1 MAKKINKLPPIF
13 SMLKNFGESLRS
25 AFRKIATA
33 PFIDRD
39 LIKEVVRDIQRALIA
54 GDVNV
59 KLVLEVSKRIEKRAL
74 EEKPLPGMSNREHV
88 LRILHE
94 EISSILGR
102 GRELPLKKQRI
113 MMVGLYGQGKT
124 TTCGKLARF
133 FQRKGMKVALIAAD
147 VHRPAAYEQLKQIG
161 EKINAPVYGG
171 GKKAEDVVREGL
183 EKFSKYDIVIIDT
196 AGRHSLEKDLIDEM
210 KKIASIARPD
220 EKILVID
227 ASTGQQAGKQAKAF
241 NEAIGITGVILTKM
255 DGTAK
260 GGGALSAVA
269 ETGAPI
275 LYIGTGEHPDDLE
288 KFDATRFLSRLLGMG
303 DLQSLLEKAEEAAK
317 GKEKKVE
324 EVTKRMLSGKF
335 TLLDMYEQMELL
347 AGMGPFQKIA
357 ELLPF
362 GGKLKDEQ
370 VHETQEKLRK
380 SRIIM
385 DSMTKKELE
394 NPNIIK
400 SSHIKRIARG
410 AGVETRDV
418 KELLRHYNMS
428 KKLMKSFSNKKM
440 QRKLLKQLGMKV

>member
-1 MAKKINKLPPIF
+1 
-13 SMLKNFGESLRS
+13 MLKNFGDALKS
-25 AFRKIATA
+25 AFRKIANA
-33 PFIDRD
+33 PFIDKS

-59 KLVLEVSKRIEKRAL
+59 KLVLEVSKRIERRAL

-94 EISSILGR
+94 ELASILGK

-124 TTCGKLARF
+124 TTCGKLAKL
-133 FQRKGMKVALIAAD
+133 FQKKGMKVALIAGD
-147 VHRPAAYEQLKQIG
+147 VHRPAAYEQLKQIA
-161 EKINAPVYGG
+161 ESINVPVYGG
-171 GKKAEDVVREGL
+171 GKTAEKTVKEGL
-183 EKFSKYDIVIIDT
+183 EKFSKYDVIIIDT
-196 AGRHSLEKDLIDEM
+196 AGRHALEDDLIKEM
-210 KKIASIARPD
+210 KNVAKIANPD

-227 ASTGQQAGKQAKAF
+227 ASVGQQAGKQAKAF
-241 NEAIGITGVILTKM
+241 NDAIGITGVILTKM

-275 LYIGTGEHPDDLE
+275 VYIGVGEHMEDLE

-324 EVTKRMLSGKF
+324 EAAKKMLSGRF

-347 AGMGPFQKIA
+347 SGMGPFQKLA
-357 ELLPF
+357 DLLPL
-362 GGKLKDEQ
+362 GGKLRDEDVQ
-370 VHETQEKLRK
+370 ATQERLKKFRV
-380 SRIIM
+380 IM
-385 DSMTKKELE
+385 DSMTRKELE
-394 NPNIIK
+394 NPAIIK

-418 KELLRHYNMS
+418 KELIKYYNTS
-428 KKLMKSFSNKKM
+428 KKMMKSLSNKRM
-440 QRKLLKQLGMKV
+440 QRKLMKQLGMKI

>member
-1 MAKKINKLPPIF
+1 
-13 SMLKNFGESLRS
+13 MLKNFGEALRS
-25 AFRKIATA
+25 AFRKIANA
-33 PFIDRD
+33 PFVDRG
-39 LIKEVVRDIQRALIA
+39 LVKEVVRDIQRALIT

-59 KLVLEVSKRIEKRAL
+59 KLVLEVSKKIEKRAL

-88 LRILHE
+88 LKILYE
-94 EISSILGR
+94 ELSSILGK

-124 TTCGKLARF
+124 TTCGKLAKY
-133 FQRKGMKVALIAAD
+133 FQKKGLRVALIAAD
-147 VHRPAAYEQLKQIG
+147 VHRPAAFEQLKQIA
-161 EKINAPVYGG
+161 EKINVPVYGG
-171 GKKAEDVVREGL
+171 GKKAEDVVKDGM
-183 EKFSKYDIVIIDT
+183 EKFAKYDVLIVDT
-196 AGRHSLEKDLIDEM
+196 AGRHALESDLIKEM
-210 KKIASIARPD
+210 EKIAKILNAD

-227 ASTGQQAGKQAKAF
+227 ASIGQQAGKQAKAF
-241 NEAIGITGVILTKM
+241 NDAIGITGVILTKI

-275 LYIGTGEHPDDLE
+275 LYIGTGEHMDDFE
-288 KFDATRFLSRLLGMG
+288 KFDASRFLSRLLGMG
-303 DLQSLLEKAEEAAK
+303 DLQSLIEKAEEAAK
-317 GKEKKVE
+317 GKEKKIE
-324 EVTKRMLSGKF
+324 ETAKKMMSGRF

-357 ELLPF
+357 DLLPF
-362 GGKLKDEQ
+362 GGRLKDEEIY
-370 VHETQEKLRK
+370 ETQKKLK
-380 SRIIM
+380 KFKVIM

-410 AGVETRDV
+410 AGVEQRDV

-428 KKLMKSFSNKKM
+428 KKMMKGLSSKKM
-440 QRKLLKQLGMKV
+440 QRKLMKQLQMRM

>member
-1 MAKKINKLPPIF
+1 
-13 SMLKNFGESLRS
+13 MLKNFGEALRS
-25 AFRKIATA
+25 AFRKIANA

-59 KLVLEVSKRIEKRAL
+59 KLVLEMSKRIEKRAL

-88 LRILHE
+88 LKILHE
-94 EISSILGR
+94 ELASILGQ

-133 FQRKGMKVALIAAD
+133 FQKKGMKVALIAAD
-147 VHRPAAYEQLKQIG
+147 VHRPAAYEQLKQIA
-161 EKINAPVYGG
+161 EKINVPVYGG
-171 GKKAEDVVREGL
+171 NDKAEKVVKEGL
-183 EKFSKYDIVIIDT
+183 DKFAKYDVVIIDT
-196 AGRHSLEKDLIDEM
+196 AGRHALEDDLIKEM
-210 KKIASIARPD
+210 KKIAKIAHPD

-227 ASTGQQAGKQAKAF
+227 ASIGQQAGKQARAF
-241 NEAIGITGVILTKM
+241 NDAIGITGVILTKM

-275 LYIGTGEHPDDLE
+275 LYIGTGEHIDDLE
-288 KFDATRFLSRLLGMG
+288 KFDAIRFLSRLLGMG
-303 DLQSLLEKAEEAAK
+303 DLQTLIEKAEEAAK
-317 GKEKKVE
+317 GKEKKIE
-324 EVTKRMLSGKF
+324 ETAKKMLSGKF

-347 AGMGPFQKIA
+347 SGMGPFQKIA
-357 ELLPF
+357 DLLPL
-362 GGKLKDEQ
+362 GGKLKDED
-370 VHETQEKLRK
+370 VYETQKKLK
-380 SRIIM
+380 KFRIIM

-440 QRKLLKQLGMKV
+440 QKKLMKQFGLKM

>member
-1 MAKKINKLPPIF
+1 
-13 SMLKNFGESLRS
+13 MLKNFGDALKS
-25 AFRKIATA
+25 AFRKIANA
-33 PFIDRD
+33 PFIDKS

-59 KLVLEVSKRIEKRAL
+59 KLVLEVSKRIERRAL

-94 EISSILGR
+94 ELASILGK

-124 TTCGKLARF
+124 TTCGKLAKL
-133 FQRKGMKVALIAAD
+133 FQKKGMKVALVAGD
-147 VHRPAAYEQLKQIG
+147 VHRPAAYEQLKQIA
-161 EKINAPVYGG
+161 ESINVPVYGG
-171 GKKAEDVVREGL
+171 GKTAEKTVKEGL
-183 EKFSKYDIVIIDT
+183 EKFSKYDVIIIDT
-196 AGRHSLEKDLIDEM
+196 AGRHALEDDLIKEM
-210 KKIASIARPD
+210 KNVAKIANPD

-227 ASTGQQAGKQAKAF
+227 ASVGQQAGKQAKAF
-241 NEAIGITGVILTKM
+241 NDAIGITGVILTKM

-275 LYIGTGEHPDDLE
+275 VYIGVGEHMEDLE

-324 EVTKRMLSGKF
+324 EAAKKMLSGRF

-347 AGMGPFQKIA
+347 SGMGPFQKLA
-357 ELLPF
+357 DLLPL
-362 GGKLKDEQ
+362 GGKLRDEDVQ
-370 VHETQEKLRK
+370 ATQERLKKFRV
-380 SRIIM
+380 IM
-385 DSMTKKELE
+385 DSMTRKELE
-394 NPNIIK
+394 NPAIIK

-418 KELLRHYNMS
+418 KELIKYYNTS
-428 KKLMKSFSNKKM
+428 KKMMKSLSNKRM
-440 QRKLLKQLGMKV
+440 QRKLMKQLGMKI

>member
-1 MAKKINKLPPIF
+1 M
-13 SMLKNFGESLRS
+13 RS
-25 AFRKIATA
+25 AFRKIANA

-59 KLVLEVSKRIEKRAL
+59 KLVLEMSKRIEKRAL

-88 LRILHE
+88 LKILHE
-94 EISSILGR
+94 ELASILGQ

-133 FQRKGMKVALIAAD
+133 FQKKGMKVALIAAD
-147 VHRPAAYEQLKQIG
+147 VHRPAAYEQLKQIA
-161 EKINAPVYGG
+161 EKINVPVYGG
-171 GKKAEDVVREGL
+171 DSDAEKVVKEGL
-183 EKFSKYDIVIIDT
+183 DKFARYDVVIIDT
-196 AGRHSLEKDLIDEM
+196 AGRHALEDDLIKEM
-210 KKIASIARPD
+210 KKIAKIAHPD

-227 ASTGQQAGKQAKAF
+227 ASIGQQAGKQARAF
-241 NEAIGITGVILTKM
+241 NDAIGITGVILTKM

-269 ETGAPI
+269 ETGSPI
-275 LYIGTGEHPDDLE
+275 LYIGTGEHIDDLE
-288 KFDATRFLSRLLGMG
+288 KFDAIRFLSRLLGMG
-303 DLQSLLEKAEEAAK
+303 DLQTLIEKAEEAAK
-317 GKEKKVE
+317 GKEKKIE
-324 EVTKRMLSGKF
+324 ETAKKMLSGKF

-347 AGMGPFQKIA
+347 SGMGPFQKIA
-357 ELLPF
+357 DLLPL
-362 GGKLKDEQ
+362 GGKLKDED
-370 VHETQEKLRK
+370 VYETQKKLK
-380 SRIIM
+380 KFRIIM

-440 QRKLLKQLGMKV
+440 QKKLMKQFGLKM

>member
-1 MAKKINKLPPIF
+1 
-13 SMLKNFGESLRS
+13 MLKNFGDALKS
-25 AFRKIATA
+25 AFRKIANA
-33 PFIDRD
+33 PFIDRN

-94 EISSILGR
+94 ELASILGK
-102 GRELPLKKQRI
+102 GRELPIKKQCI

-124 TTCGKLARF
+124 TTCGKLAKL
-133 FQRKGMKVALIAAD
+133 FQKKGMKVALIAAD
-147 VHRPAAYEQLKQIG
+147 VHRPAAYEQLRQIA
-161 EKINAPVYGG
+161 ERINVPVYGG
-171 GKKAEDVVREGL
+171 GKSAEKTVKEGMQ
-183 EKFSKYDIVIIDT
+183 KFAKYDVVIIDT
-196 AGRHSLEKDLIDEM
+196 AGRHALEDDLIKEM
-210 KKIASIARPD
+210 KKVAKIANPD

-227 ASTGQQAGKQAKAF
+227 ASIGQQAGKQSKAF
-241 NEAIGITGVILTKM
+241 NDAIGITGVILTKM

-275 LYIGTGEHPDDLE
+275 IYIGVGEHMDDLE

-324 EVTKRMLSGKF
+324 EAAKKMLSGKF

-347 AGMGPFQKIA
+347 SGMGPFHKLA
-357 ELLPF
+357 DLLPL
-362 GGKLKDEQ
+362 GGKLKDED
-370 VHETQEKLRK
+370 VYATQQRLKKFRV
-380 SRIIM
+380 IM

-394 NPNIIK
+394 NPAIIK
-400 SSHIKRIARG
+400 SSRIKRIARG
-410 AGVETRDV
+410 AGMETRDV
-418 KELLRHYNMS
+418 KELIKYYNTS
-428 KKLMKSFSNKKM
+428 KKMMKSLSNKRM
-440 QRKLLKQLGMKV
+440 QRKLMKQLGMKI

>member
-1 MAKKINKLPPIF
+1 
-13 SMLKNFGESLRS
+13 MLKNFGDSLKS
-25 AFRKIATA
+25 AFRKIANA
-33 PFIDRD
+33 PFIDKN

-59 KLVLEVSKRIEKRAL
+59 KLVLEVSKRIERRAL

-94 EISSILGR
+94 ELASILGK
-102 GRELPLKKQRI
+102 GRELPIKRQRI

-124 TTCGKLARF
+124 TTCGKLAKM
-133 FQRKGMKVALIAAD
+133 FQKKGMKVALVAGD

-161 EKINAPVYGG
+161 ESINVPVHGG
-171 GKKAEDVVREGL
+171 GKTAEKTVKEGL
-183 EKFSKYDIVIIDT
+183 EKFSKYDVVIIDT
-196 AGRHSLEKDLIDEM
+196 AGRHALEDDLIKEM
-210 KKIASIARPD
+210 KNVAKIAKPD

-227 ASTGQQAGKQAKAF
+227 ASVGQQAGKQAKAF
-241 NEAIGITGVILTKM
+241 NDAIGITGVILTKM

-275 LYIGTGEHPDDLE
+275 VYIGVGEHMEDLE

-324 EVTKRMLSGKF
+324 EAAKKMLSGRF

-347 AGMGPFQKIA
+347 SGMGPFQKLA
-357 ELLPF
+357 DLLPL
-362 GGKLKDEQ
+362 GGKLRDEDVQ
-370 VHETQEKLRK
+370 ATQERLKKFRV
-380 SRIIM
+380 IM

-394 NPNIIK
+394 NPMIIK

-410 AGVETRDV
+410 AGVETKDV
-418 KELLRHYNMS
+418 KELIKYYNTS
-428 KKLMKSFSNKKM
+428 KKMMKSLSNKRM
-440 QRKLLKQLGMKV
+440 QRKLMKQLGMKI

>member
-1 MAKKINKLPPIF
+1 
-13 SMLKNFGESLRS
+13 MLKNFGEALRS
-25 AFRKIATA
+25 AFRKIANA

-59 KLVLEVSKRIEKRAL
+59 KLVLEMSKRIEKRAL

-88 LRILHE
+88 LKILHE
-94 EISSILGR
+94 ELASILGQ

-133 FQRKGMKVALIAAD
+133 FQKKGMKVALIAAD
-147 VHRPAAYEQLKQIG
+147 VHRPAAYEQLKQIA
-161 EKINAPVYGG
+161 EKINVPVYGG
-171 GKKAEDVVREGL
+171 DGSAEKVVKEGL
-183 EKFSKYDIVIIDT
+183 DKFAKYDVVIIDT
-196 AGRHSLEKDLIDEM
+196 AGRHALEDDLIKEM
-210 KKIASIARPD
+210 KKIAKITHPD

-227 ASTGQQAGKQAKAF
+227 ASIGQQAGKQARAF
-241 NEAIGITGVILTKM
+241 NDAIGITGVILTKM

-275 LYIGTGEHPDDLE
+275 LYIGTGEHIDDLE
-288 KFDATRFLSRLLGMG
+288 KFDAIRFLSRLLGMG
-303 DLQSLLEKAEEAAK
+303 DLQTLIEKAEEAAK
-317 GKEKKVE
+317 GKEKKIE
-324 EVTKRMLSGKF
+324 ETAKKMLSGKF

-347 AGMGPFQKIA
+347 SGMGPFQKIA
-357 ELLPF
+357 DLLPL
-362 GGKLKDEQ
+362 GGKLKDED
-370 VHETQEKLRK
+370 VYETQKKLK
-380 SRIIM
+380 KFRIIM

-440 QRKLLKQLGMKV
+440 QKKLMKQFGLKM